1 MKFKL
6 ILISLILLNCLPLT
20 AFSTNANKPSTFV
33 MQLTR
38 SAENFGHRRA
48 LLQLDKSLTDLGEEN
63 IKVDVIAYEDG
74 IYALLEDNEQTS
86 QLVTKL
92 VNRGVTFKV
101 CRLSMKSQGLV
112 DDDFPM
118 DVGFIQAG
126 APEVMRLQIAGYKY
140 LRP

>member
-1 MKFKL
+1 MNFKS
-6 ILISLILLNCLPLT
+6 IIVSIILLTSLPLS
-20 AFSTNANKPSTFV
+20 AFSTNANNPSTFV

-63 IKVDVIAYEDG
+63 IKVEVIAYEDG

-86 QLVTKL
+86 QLVKKL
-92 VNRGVTFKV
+92 SNRGVTFKV
-101 CRLSMKSQGLV
+101 CRLSMLSEGLV
-112 DDDFPM
+112 DDDYPL